1 MNKSIVA
8 IVTGLLV
15 LMPLAAQAGPIQ
27 NRINNQQ
34 QRIYRGVKN
43 GSISPKEYRRLDR
56 RQDNIEAAR
65 RRDIRSGGKL
75 TPSKKG
81 ITIYL
86 IANYD
91 YFTVTLPLFSINQCL
106 SAIIRA

>member
-15 LMPLAAQAGPIQ
+15 LMPLAAQAGPLQ

-34 QRIYRGVKN
+34 QRIYHGVKN
-43 GSISPKEYRRLDR
+43 GSISPKEYRRLER

-75 TPSKKG
+75 TRSEKHRLNYRLNRLSN
-81 ITIYL
+81 TIYRTKH
-86 IANYD
+86 N
-91 YFTVTLPLFSINQCL
+91 
-106 SAIIRA
+106 